1 MKFRRLIL
9 IASLLVIVA
18 IVICVALVSYWEHS
32 QPKFK
37 DAPKLAA
44 AVQAFSRDRAA
55 HGQPLP
61 TSVSLHELVGGGY
74 IATNDVRAF
83 DGMDVTIS
91 LDAGDAYPQSILI
104 HVRMPDGTE
113 IAAMAD
119 GSVQQLPKR

>member
-1 MKFRRLIL
+1 MKIRRLIF
-9 IASLLVIVA
+9 IVCSLVVA
-18 IVICVALVSYWEHS
+18 AVVICVALVFHWQRS
-32 QPKFK
+32 QPVFK

-55 HGQPLP
+55 RGQPLP
-61 TSVSLHELVGGGY
+61 VSVSLQELVSGGY

-91 LDAGDAYPQSILI
+91 LNASDAYPQSILI
-104 HVRMPDGTE
+104 HVRMPDGTQ

-119 GSVQQLPKR
+119 GSVQQLPK